1 LFFLVHFYIKILKNT
16 TKILIIIQR
25 SNGDVFLSS
34 SLIKSLYDYF
44 KSPKIDLL
52 VNDDTVAIANLIPYV
67 NYIHTF
73 SYKKKKDNRWSQ
85 ERKIIFDLY
94 KTKYDLS
101 INLTA
106 SDRSVLYAIISGKK
120 SISAIETKR
129 SKSWWKKILL
139 SQYYYFDSSKH
150 ILLNNLES
158 LGLLKIN
165 SNNIHYPIEVSEL
178 VISNIKKKLQK
189 FNIKEFLIFHPSTQY
204 SYKIYPRYQRN
215 NLLSRL
221 NHLGLTIVVSGGNN
235 SIDIE
240 IKKQIPSLSNVVDFI
255 GETTIEEFIALSKLS
270 IGFIGMDTLNMHIAA
285 SQNKRVFAIFGPTN
299 LKMWSPW
306 SNQLQQAASLNK
318 AKQTYGNITIFQAD
332 MPCVACGLAG
342 CKDDHGNSDCLDYID
357 PKAVVNEVD
366 QWHKNQYVNI
376 NEPIPIKTESK
387 NRKVL
392 LYIVYGDDQSYY
404 DGAIF
409 SFLTFSKW
417 IKDNSSIEII
427 ILTEKPDVFEQYP
440 VKIFSISDSQKKEWS
455 LNGKYHFRIKNR
467 GMAFIM
473 DQLKLGLHDKILFL
487 DADTYFN
494 KNPLPL
500 FDLIKPNQ
508 ALFYLNEGLIYNR
521 KRFKIYIDHLE
532 GKTIQIDNDIY
543 KLSKDSAMWGSL
555 MVGIMPN
562 MRSSLDWADRL
573 MQVFIDTVPAHT
585 IEPFSLAESLLKK
598 YKMTEGKKYV
608 SLYSTSRKK
617 QHASVIISE
626 FLNKSK
632 ELSFDQQANLAQ
644 KVVIKRSLIK
654 VIKQRIMHLL
664 R

>member
-1 LFFLVHFYIKILKNT
+1 LKNT

>member
-1 LFFLVHFYIKILKNT
+1 MKNT

>member
-1 LFFLVHFYIKILKNT
+1 MKNT

-158 LGLLKIN
+158 LSLLKIN

-221 NHLGLTIVVSGGNN
+221 NDLGLTIVVSGGNN

-427 ILTEKPDVFEQYP
+427 ILTEKPDIFEQYP